1 MCALTLMMDQA
12 YDALY
17 QIFFLR
23 YFLVIEP
30 EHRQMIIGILD
41 LLFSECNLLIQMIHA
56 CSAFQSD
63 FQFLFN
69 NRSSL

>member
-1 MCALTLMMDQA
+1 MMDQA

-30 EHRQMIIGILD
+30 EHRQMIIGISD
-41 LLFSECNLLIQMIHA
+41 LLFSECNLLILMIRA
-56 CSAFQSD
+56 CSAF
-63 FQFLFN
+63 
-69 NRSSL
+69 